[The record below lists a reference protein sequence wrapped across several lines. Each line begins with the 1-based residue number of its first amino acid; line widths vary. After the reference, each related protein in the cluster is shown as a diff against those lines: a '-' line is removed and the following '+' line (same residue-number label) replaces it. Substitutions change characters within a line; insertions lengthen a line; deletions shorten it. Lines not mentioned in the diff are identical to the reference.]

1 MKNILFL
8 LCFISMISMQPLS
21 SVAASMASQAAVADQ
36 INPANQPTKS
46 RSEKRADRKVFKH
59 TIKALVKKL
68 RVGNPDA
75 SQNTVLL
82 AILSIL
88 LPPLAVYLHQGEVN
102 NKFWLSL
109 VLTLLGW
116 LPGIIYALVV
126 VLGAV

>member
-1 MKNILFL
+1 MKNILL
-8 LCFISMISMQPLS
+8 LTCVFCISFMQP
-21 SVAASMASQAAVADQ
+21 VAAVLVAAYTTTEASVQSSTEPKNKQ
-36 INPANQPTKS
+36 
-46 RSEKRADRKVFKH
+46 EKKTQRKQFKQQ
-59 TIKALVKKL
+59 IKALVKKL
-68 RVGNPDA
+68 KAGNPDA
-75 SQNTVLL
+75 SENTVLL

-109 VLTLLGW
+109 VLTILGW

>member
-1 MKNILFL
+1 MKNILFF

-21 SVAASMASQAAVADQ
+21 SAAASMASQVAANGQ
-36 INPANQPTKS
+36 INPANQPSKS

-102 NKFWLSL
+102 NKFWLCL

>member
-1 MKNILFL
+1 MKNILFFL
-8 LCFISMISMQPLS
+8 SFISMISMQPLS
-21 SVAASMASQAAVADQ
+21 SNAASMASYVVVTDQ
-36 INPANQPTKS
+36 INPANQPAKS

-59 TIKALVKKL
+59 TIKAIVKKL

>member
-1 MKNILFL
+1 MKNILL
-8 LCFISMISMQPLS
+8 LTCVFFISFMQPVAAV
-21 SVAASMASQAAVADQ
+21 SVAAYTTTEASVQSGTEPKNKQ
-36 INPANQPTKS
+36 KKKTQ
-46 RSEKRADRKVFKH
+46 RKQFKQQ
-59 TIKALVKKL
+59 IKALVKKL
-68 RVGNPDA
+68 KAGNPDA
-75 SQNTVLL
+75 SENTVLL

-109 VLTLLGW
+109 VLTILGW

>member
-1 MKNILFL
+1 
-8 LCFISMISMQPLS
+8 
-21 SVAASMASQAAVADQ
+21 MASYVVVTDQ
-36 INPANQPTKS
+36 INPANQSAKS

>member
-1 MKNILFL
+1 
-8 LCFISMISMQPLS
+8 MISMQPLS
-21 SVAASMASQAAVADQ
+21 SNAASMASYVVITDQ
-36 INPANQPTKS
+36 INPANQPAKS
-46 RSEKRADRKVFKH
+46 KLEKRADRKVFRH
-59 TIKALVKKL
+59 TLKALVKKI
-68 RVGNPDA
+68 RIGNPDI
-75 SQNTVLL
+75 SENTVLL

>member
-1 MKNILFL
+1 MKNILFF

>member
-116 LPGIIYALVV
+116 LPGIIYAMVV